1 MKRTY
6 CIAWLSLFLF
16 LADAVT
22 NARGQGQT
30 ILMTQ
35 GNKRVVTQDA
45 PPNQPVPPNTPSPGS
60 PQGNQ
65 SQPPSTPA
73 NPNDPN
79 SKPPEKPAEKVVA
92 PAPTTRPKDPPEP
105 PDRKEFDVRPDDQGM
120 VQFQFRNQS
129 WPDLLKW
136 IAETSNMSLDWQELP
151 SDYLNIATPRK
162 QTLEEARDLLNRHLL
177 TRGYTMLELDGMLQV
192 VKTAGINVSLVPKVP
207 PEALVSLPPNRFVR
221 TSFEL
226 DSLVAKDVVTEF
238 KPLISSNGILNALDA
253 TNRLEAMDSAANLS
267 EIYRILQDE
276 QSDTA
281 QSGLA
286 REFILEYV
294 RANEAYEL
302 LLSFLKIDSK
312 SSSSPRRPS
321 PEEMM
326 VQQQQMQMQM
336 QMQQQAG
343 KIPQP
348 PKVEINIVA
357 NARRNSIIA
366 NAPPNKMA
374 TIAAFIKRLDVPNDT
389 TASLQRLET
398 RMRVYR
404 LVSLD
409 PKQLVNSMISM
420 DALEP
425 TTRLEV
431 DEKNKSII
439 AYASL
444 SDQLLI
450 QQTIERLDGSAR
462 DFEVIQLRR
471 LRAEDVAG
479 TIKFLMGKEESKDD
493 RSRRSYMYY
502 DPWSA
507 NNKNEPPDGFRVGA
521 NTQDNQLLLWANEIE
536 IKEVTRLL
544 QKLGEIPSEGVKRSK
559 FRVIDASRSR
569 ETKEYLERLKQD
581 WSKISPVPL
590 TLPDDK
596 EFDKPDEQLPQ
607 NTTLEKESK
616 APDNAPNPKANVLP
630 DVTFNGTRSPD
641 ANRTIPSG
649 VLSAF
654 APQAASNS
662 AQESDSSPDATANQP
677 RTSPSRSRMPNPTTE
692 DPNRSIRINFDE
704 SGNLVLSGEDL
715 DALDRLEQWML
726 ANAPPQR
733 SYEVFYIQNTRPS
746 WIELNLKDY
755 FKDDEKGGDDSSSPL
770 SWIFG
775 LEPGRKDKSDPQLGK
790 KRKLKFISDLDTRSL
805 IVIGADEKQLKTIS
819 SLIKLWDV
827 PEKTNRQKLRFTKL
841 VRIEHSRAE
850 SIVEAIKDAYRD
862 LLSTND
868 KAFAKKGEGNKES
881 KHEETTNGV
890 SDSGGMS
897 FSFTG
902 RLSLGI
908 DRITNSV
915 IVSAEGEDLLKLVMD
930 MIKELDDAAKPTGA
944 VQMVQL
950 GGTNSDVME
959 RALKA
964 LVGAKEEKRPQ
975 PQAEGTPAQSSQ
987 ATQQQMFQGNS
998 KGQSRR

>member
-1 MKRTY
+1 
-6 CIAWLSLFLF
+6 
-16 LADAVT
+16 
-22 NARGQGQT
+22 
-30 ILMTQ
+30 
-35 GNKRVVTQDA
+35 
-45 PPNQPVPPNTPSPGS
+45 
-60 PQGNQ
+60 
-65 SQPPSTPA
+65 
-73 NPNDPN
+73 
-79 SKPPEKPAEKVVA
+79 
-92 PAPTTRPKDPPEP
+92 
-105 PDRKEFDVRPDDQGM
+105 
-120 VQFQFRNQS
+120 
-129 WPDLLKW
+129 
-136 IAETSNMSLDWQELP
+136 
-151 SDYLNIATPRK
+151 
-162 QTLEEARDLLNRHLL
+162 
-177 TRGYTMLELDGMLQV
+177 MLQV

-207 PEALVSLPPNRFVR
+207 PEALSSLPSNRFVR

-238 KPLISSNGILNALDA
+238 KPLISSNGLLNALDA
-253 TNRLEAMDSAANLS
+253 TNRLEAMDSAANLL
-267 EIYRILQDE
+267 EVYRILQDE

-302 LLSFLKIDSK
+302 LVSFLKVETK
-312 SSSSPRRPS
+312 TSSSSRRPS
-321 PEEMM
+321 PEEMAM
-326 VQQQQMQMQM
+326 QQQQIQMQM

-348 PKVEINIVA
+348 AKVEINIVA
-357 NARRNSIIA
+357 NTRRNSIIA

-409 PKQLVNSMISM
+409 PKQLVNSMIAM

-425 TTRLEV
+425 STRLDV

-444 SDQLLI
+444 SDQMLI
-450 QQTIERLDGSAR
+450 QQTIQRLDGSAR

-471 LRAEDVAG
+471 LKAEDVAG

-507 NNKNEPPDGFRVGA
+507 NNKSESPDSFRVGA
-521 NTQDNQLLLWANEIE
+521 NTQDNQLLLWANDVE
-536 IKEVTRLL
+536 IKEVTQLL
-544 QKLGEIPSEGVKRSK
+544 KKLGEIPSESVKRSK
-559 FRVIDASRSR
+559 FRVIDANRSA
-569 ETKEYLERLKQD
+569 ETKEYLERLKEA

-590 TLPDDK
+590 SLPDEK
-596 EFDKPDEQLPQ
+596 EFEKTEDDLPQ
-607 NTTLEKESK
+607 KPTLEKDSK
-616 APDNAPNPKANVLP
+616 QPDQNPKAKANTIP
-630 DVTFNGTRSPD
+630 DVTSNSRTSPD
-641 ANRTIPSG
+641 SNPTIPSG
-649 VLSAF
+649 VLFAF
-654 APQAASNS
+654 TPQIAPQNAGPSNPN
-662 AQESDSSPDATANQP
+662 QEESENSSPVA
-677 RTSPSRSRMPNPTTE
+677 PSRSRSSNPSHQ
-692 DPNRSIRINFDE
+692 DPNRSIQISFDE

-733 SYEVFYIQNTRPS
+733 GYEVFYIQNTRPS

-755 FKDDEKGGDDSSSPL
+755 FKDDEKGGDDSSSPF

-775 LEPGRKDKSDPQLGK
+775 MESGRRDKTDPQLGK

-908 DRITNSV
+908 DRVTNSV

-950 GGTNSDVME
+950 GGTNSEVME

-975 PQAEGTPAQSSQ
+975 PPAEATPPQPSQ
-987 ATQQQMFQGNS
+987 ANQQSMFQGNS

>member
-1 MKRTY
+1 M
-6 CIAWLSLFLF
+6 A
-16 LADAVT
+16 
-22 NARGQGQT
+22 
-30 ILMTQ
+30 
-35 GNKRVVTQDA
+35 TQDT
-45 PPNQPVPPNTPSPGS
+45 PPNPPTPPNTPTPSS
-60 PQGNQ
+60 PQANQ
-65 SQPPSTPA
+65 SQPPGKPA

-79 SKPPEKPAEKVVA
+79 SKPSEKPAEKVVT

-162 QTLEEARDLLNRHLL
+162 QTLDEARDLLNRHLL

-207 PEALVSLPPNRFVR
+207 PEALSSLPSNRFVR

-238 KPLISSNGILNALDA
+238 KPLISSNGLLNALDA
-253 TNRLEAMDSAANLS
+253 TNRLEAMDSAANLL
-267 EIYRILQDE
+267 EVYRILQDE

-302 LLSFLKIDSK
+302 LVSFLKVETK
-312 SSSSPRRPS
+312 TSSSSRRPS
-321 PEEMM
+321 PEEMAM
-326 VQQQQMQMQM
+326 QQQQIQMQM

-348 PKVEINIVA
+348 AKVEINIVA
-357 NARRNSIIA
+357 NTRRNSIIA

-409 PKQLVNSMISM
+409 PKQLVNSMIAM

-425 TTRLEV
+425 STRLDV

-444 SDQLLI
+444 SDQMLI
-450 QQTIERLDGSAR
+450 QQTIQRLDGSAR

-471 LRAEDVAG
+471 LKAEDVAG

-507 NNKNEPPDGFRVGA
+507 NNKSESPDSFRVGA
-521 NTQDNQLLLWANEIE
+521 NTQDNQLLLWANDVE
-536 IKEVTRLL
+536 IKEVTQLL
-544 QKLGEIPSEGVKRSK
+544 KKLGEIPSESVKRSK
-559 FRVIDASRSR
+559 FRVIDANRSA
-569 ETKEYLERLKQD
+569 ETKEYLERLKEA

-590 TLPDDK
+590 SLPDEK
-596 EFDKPDEQLPQ
+596 EFEKTEDDLPQ
-607 NTTLEKESK
+607 KPTLEKDSK
-616 APDNAPNPKANVLP
+616 QPDQNPKAKANTIP
-630 DVTFNGTRSPD
+630 DVTSNSRTSPD
-641 ANRTIPSG
+641 SNPTIPSG
-649 VLSAF
+649 VLFAF
-654 APQAASNS
+654 TPQIAPQNAGPSNPN
-662 AQESDSSPDATANQP
+662 QEESENSSPVA
-677 RTSPSRSRMPNPTTE
+677 PSRSRSSNPSHQ
-692 DPNRSIRINFDE
+692 DPNRSIQISFDE

-733 SYEVFYIQNTRPS
+733 GYEVFYIQNTRPS

-755 FKDDEKGGDDSSSPL
+755 FKDDEKGGDDSSSPF

-775 LEPGRKDKSDPQLGK
+775 MESGRRDKTDPQLGK

-908 DRITNSV
+908 DRVTNSV

-950 GGTNSDVME
+950 GGTNSEVME

-975 PQAEGTPAQSSQ
+975 PPAEATPPQPSQ
-987 ATQQQMFQGNS
+987 ANQQSMFQGNS

>member
-1 MKRTY
+1 M
-6 CIAWLSLFLF
+6 A
-16 LADAVT
+16 
-22 NARGQGQT
+22 
-30 ILMTQ
+30 
-35 GNKRVVTQDA
+35 TQDT
-45 PPNQPVPPNTPSPGS
+45 PPNPPTPPNTPTPSS
-60 PQGNQ
+60 PQANQ
-65 SQPPSTPA
+65 SQPPGKPA

-79 SKPPEKPAEKVVA
+79 SKPSEKPAEKVVT

-162 QTLEEARDLLNRHLL
+162 QTLDEARDLLNRHLL

-207 PEALVSLPPNRFVR
+207 PEALSSLPPNRFVR

-238 KPLISSNGILNALDA
+238 KPLISSNGLLNALDA
-253 TNRLEAMDSAANLS
+253 TNRLEAMDSAANLL
-267 EIYRILQDE
+267 EVYRILQDE

-302 LLSFLKIDSK
+302 LVSFLKVETK
-312 SSSSPRRPS
+312 TSSSSRRPS
-321 PEEMM
+321 PEEMAM
-326 VQQQQMQMQM
+326 QQQQIQMQM

-348 PKVEINIVA
+348 AKVEINIVA
-357 NARRNSIIA
+357 NTRRNSIIA

-409 PKQLVNSMISM
+409 PKQLVNSMIAM

-425 TTRLEV
+425 STRLDV

-444 SDQLLI
+444 SDQMLI
-450 QQTIERLDGSAR
+450 QQTIQRLDGSAR

-471 LRAEDVAG
+471 LKAEDVAG

-507 NNKNEPPDGFRVGA
+507 NNKSESPDSFRVGA
-521 NTQDNQLLLWANEIE
+521 NTQDNQLLLWANDVE
-536 IKEVTRLL
+536 IKEVTQLL
-544 QKLGEIPSEGVKRSK
+544 KKLGEIPSESVKRSK
-559 FRVIDASRSR
+559 FRVIDANRSA
-569 ETKEYLERLKQD
+569 ETKEYLERLKEA

-590 TLPDDK
+590 SLPDEK
-596 EFDKPDEQLPQ
+596 EFEKTEDDLPQ
-607 NTTLEKESK
+607 KPTLEKDSK
-616 APDNAPNPKANVLP
+616 QPDQNPKAKANTIP
-630 DVTFNGTRSPD
+630 DVTSNSRTSPD
-641 ANRTIPSG
+641 SNPTIPSG
-649 VLSAF
+649 VLFAF
-654 APQAASNS
+654 TPQIAPQNAGPSNPN
-662 AQESDSSPDATANQP
+662 QEESENSSPVA
-677 RTSPSRSRMPNPTTE
+677 PSRSRSSNPSHQ
-692 DPNRSIRINFDE
+692 DPNRSIQISFDE

-733 SYEVFYIQNTRPS
+733 GYEVFYIQNTRPS

-755 FKDDEKGGDDSSSPL
+755 FKDDEKGGDDSSSPF

-775 LEPGRKDKSDPQLGK
+775 MESGRRDKTDPQLGK

-908 DRITNSV
+908 DRVTNSV

-950 GGTNSDVME
+950 GGTNSEVME

-975 PQAEGTPAQSSQ
+975 PPAEATPPQPSQ
-987 ATQQQMFQGNS
+987 ANQQSMFQGNS